1 MKKVLLILL
10 VIFLG
15 SCKPERMKT
24 WEDAKPWE
32 ITDKGKL
39 LTWEIERRDGQLD
52 TLKSINAKLEE
63 KCLVFKVDDSTKVV
77 YNKKDILKIKL
88 LNE

>member
-10 VIFLG
+10 VVFLG
-15 SCKPERMKT
+15 SCKPEGIKDWETKT
-24 WEDAKPWE
+24 WEVKDE
-32 ITDKGKL
+32 GKI
-39 LTWEIERRDGQLD
+39 LTWEIEHRDGQLD

-63 KCLVFKVDDSTKVV
+63 KCLVFKIDDSTKIV

>member
-1 MKKVLLILL
+1 MKKVLLILMA
-10 VIFLG
+10 VVFLG
-15 SCKPERMKT
+15 CKPERMKT

-39 LTWEIERRDGQLD
+39 LTYEIERRDGQLD
-52 TLKSINAKLEE
+52 TLKSISVKLEE
-63 KCLVFKVDDSTKVV
+63 KCLVFKIDDSTKVV

>member
-1 MKKVLLILL
+1 MKKVLLILMA
-10 VIFLG
+10 VVFLG
-15 SCKPERMKT
+15 CKPEKIKEAET
-24 WEDAKPWE
+24 VE
-32 ITDKGKL
+32 IKDEGKL

-63 KCLVFKVDDSTKVV
+63 KCLVFKIDDSTKVV